1 MKKMVLREGIQ
12 KKWQSTS
19 WEDFFGG
26 GEGASHM
33 AYGILVPQSGI
44 EPRSPAGE
52 TQSPNHWTA
61 REFPKL
67 FILENFKLT

>member
-44 EPRSPAGE
+44 EPRSSVKVL
-52 TQSPNHWTA
+52 SPNH
-61 REFPKL
+61 
-67 FILENFKLT
+67 